1 MKTSKS
7 NINEKKLSKAELN
20 RREEIIK
27 DLKGNK
33 REFVKRYG
41 KDAEKVMYAR
51 ATNIA
56 KKQAEAMNPE
66 SANKIKE
73 AIKSALMGPVKE
85 KKEFPDLTGD
95 GKVTKAD
102 ILKGRGVELKEEF
115 QEPNEEAYA
124 ITFLEYLK
132 KDGKDSK
139 YADRVATLMRA
150 YTGKVFESVNEAKK
164 SYTVVVMDD
173 GKRLAVDNE
182 DIPRLKSGKDVV
194 GKSLK
199 YAGQE
204 EWVSPQ
210 FVDKI
215 EDNVEEGIF
224 DRFKKKSSSEERPIG
239 TGTTMDGGFGFAS
252 DKSYELL
259 KKIAKKK
266 GAELTG
272 MGENERYI
280 SFGLATTEDDMYTE
294 RDYYYD
300 KETGK
305 IIEKGISKQLPENVN
320 EGDLDVGHQ
329 DDEPHMIRANLYHL
343 GKYATDLLAML
354 KKYDDMEGEVDFPHW
369 WQAKITKAL
378 DYMEKAKHYLE
389 NEEALDDIDS
399 MTDRVM
405 ENVLKRLK

>member
-20 RREEIIK
+20 RREKIIQ

-150 YTGKVFESVNEAKK
+150 YTGKVFESTN
-164 SYTVVVMDD
+164 
-173 GKRLAVDNE
+173 
-182 DIPRLKSGKDVV
+182 
-194 GKSLK
+194 
-199 YAGQE
+199 
-204 EWVSPQ
+204 
-210 FVDKI
+210 
-215 EDNVEEGIF
+215 EGIF

-252 DKSYELL
+252 DESYELL

-399 MTDRVM
+399 MTDKVM

>member
-66 SANKIKE
+66 SENKIKE
-73 AIKSALMGPVKE
+73 AIKKALTSPVSE
-85 KKEFPDLTGD
+85 KQASTDKYDDNP
-95 GKVTKAD
+95 A
-102 ILKGRGVELKEEF
+102 LKGKQSELPDGLQKAIIKKAGGKLKEEF
-115 QEPNEEAYA
+115 QEPNEKTYA

-132 KDGKDSK
+132 QDGKDSK
-139 YADRVATLMRA
+139 YADRVAILMRA
-150 YTGKVFESVNEAKK
+150 NTGTIFK
-164 SYTVVVMDD
+164 ST
-173 GKRLAVDNE
+173 N
-182 DIPRLKSGKDVV
+182 
-194 GKSLK
+194 
-199 YAGQE
+199 
-204 EWVSPQ
+204 
-210 FVDKI
+210 
-215 EDNVEEGIF
+215 EGIF

-252 DKSYELL
+252 DESYELL

-389 NEEALDDIDS
+389 NEEALDNIDA

>member
-73 AIKSALMGPVKE
+73 AIKTALMGPVKE

-210 FVDKI
+210 FVKDI
-215 EDNVEEGIF
+215 EE
-224 DRFKKKSSSEERPIG
+224 P
-239 TGTTMDGGFGFAS
+239 
-252 DKSYELL
+252 L
-259 KKIAKKK
+259 
-266 GAELTG
+266 
-272 MGENERYI
+272 
-280 SFGLATTEDDMYTE
+280 
-294 RDYYYD
+294 
-300 KETGK
+300 
-305 IIEKGISKQLPENVN
+305 N

-354 KKYDDMEGEVDFPHW
+354 KKYDDMKGEVDFPHW

-389 NEEALDDIDS
+389 NEEALDNIDA
-399 MTDRVM
+399 MADRVM